1 MIAVKLAVLLCA
13 VTLAVPAT
21 AQDCEI
27 TGTVPNKIKKV
38 ICGVATSVHG
48 GKPPVNQLTLILK
61 RASAAAVSL
70 KNLTAK
76 DFMLTLLDTWKTERK
91 VRIARVEA
99 HYGRVHI
106 ATAETSAWSSDK
118 VTFH

>member
-38 ICGVATSVHG
+38 VCGVATSVHG
-48 GKPPVNQLTLILK
+48 GKPRLI
-61 RASAAAVSL
+61 S
-70 KNLTAK
+70 
-76 DFMLTLLDTWKTERK
+76 
-91 VRIARVEA
+91 
-99 HYGRVHI
+99 
-106 ATAETSAWSSDK
+106 
-118 VTFH
+118 